1 MALIM
6 KSTIKTLIGIL
17 GFITFI
23 IFTAAAHSSP
33 PVQCK
38 ITISGGKA
46 EVCLN
51 QPVILTGQLTDWPE
65 EITTHEWRI
74 DSKLLKEAEKSYLRI
89 DTSIPGH
96 YIVSYKT
103 WHQAEEMSFCEI
115 KLEVLPLPQ
124 ITIVKNFSFFQR
136 ILFKK
141 HMPQLKIISTEN
153 HTFQWLYNGQEIAG
167 SNASGYKPRK
177 AGKYQVIATN
187 QAGCR
192 TYSEIILIE

>member
-1 MALIM
+1 M
-6 KSTIKTLIGIL
+6 KSTIKPLTGIL
-17 GFITFI
+17 GFITFFF
-23 IFTAAAHSSP
+23 FTTVALSSP

-38 ITISGGKA
+38 ITISGGKT
-46 EVCLN
+46 EVCIN
-51 QPVILTGQLTDWPE
+51 QPALLTGQLTDWPE

-74 DSKLLKEAEKSYLRI
+74 NGELLQGAEKSYIRV
-89 DTSIPGH
+89 DTSVPGH
-96 YIVSYKT
+96 YHVSHKT
-103 WHQAEEMSFCEI
+103 WHQTEEMSFCELKI
-115 KLEVLPLPQ
+115 EVLPLPQ
-124 ITIVKNFSFFQR
+124 ISIVKNFCFLQR

-167 SNASGYKPRK
+167 SNASVYKPRK

-192 TYSEIILIE
+192 TYSEVILIE